1 MRNLSGFSIR
11 PIEGDLGQ
19 EVLLEK
25 KVGDIIDLSVGFGD
39 GTQTLPYNYK
49 IVKIFK
55 WSNGNITYMLEGV
68 GWLREALLEDKK
80 RKIEEDYYRG
90 FGKC

>member
-1 MRNLSGFSIR
+1 MKNFSGFTIR
-11 PIEGDLGQ
+11 PLEGDLGQ

-39 GTQTLPYNYK
+39 GTQTVPYNYK

-68 GWLREALLEDKK
+68 GWLREALLKDKK

-90 FGKC
+90 FGK